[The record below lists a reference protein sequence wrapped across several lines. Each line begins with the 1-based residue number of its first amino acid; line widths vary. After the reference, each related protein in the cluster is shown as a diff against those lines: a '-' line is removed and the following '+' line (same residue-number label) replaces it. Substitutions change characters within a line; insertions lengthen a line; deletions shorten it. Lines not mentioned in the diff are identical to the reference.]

1 VLLLVRSEAPEV
13 DWRVVWMT
21 GKLEF
26 VEETVEVGKMRISVA
41 ICPLENGW
49 LLLVSDRAHRI
60 GSVGVGVPTPFGEL
74 GPVATACVV
83 GPRFEPAVRAI
94 ADIAAHKLNG
104 LVIVNLFLSR
114 ENEPAIDVALTAVR
128 RILLKVKRPE

>member
-1 VLLLVRSEAPEV
+1 
-13 DWRVVWMT
+13 MT

-26 VEETVEVGKMRISVA
+26 LEETVAVGRVQVSVA
-41 ICPLENGW
+41 LCRLDNGW
-49 LLLVSDRAHRI
+49 LLLVSDGAHRI

-83 GPRFEPAVRAI
+83 GARFDSAVRAI
-94 ADIAAHKLNG
+94 ADIAAQKLGG

-114 ENEPAIDVALTAVR
+114 ENEANVSVALTAVR
-128 RILLKVKRPE
+128 QILLKTNRSE

>member
-1 VLLLVRSEAPEV
+1 
-13 DWRVVWMT
+13 MT

-26 VEETVEVGKMRISVA
+26 VEETVAVGEIQVSVA

-49 LLLVSDRAHRI
+49 LLLVSDGAHRI
-60 GSVGVGVPTPFGEL
+60 GSVGMGVPTPFGEL

-83 GPRFEPAVRAI
+83 GARFESAVRAI
-94 ADIAAHKLNG
+94 ADIAAQKLGG

-114 ENEPAIDVALTAVR
+114 DNEANISVALTAVR
-128 RILLKVKRPE
+128 QILLKVKRSK